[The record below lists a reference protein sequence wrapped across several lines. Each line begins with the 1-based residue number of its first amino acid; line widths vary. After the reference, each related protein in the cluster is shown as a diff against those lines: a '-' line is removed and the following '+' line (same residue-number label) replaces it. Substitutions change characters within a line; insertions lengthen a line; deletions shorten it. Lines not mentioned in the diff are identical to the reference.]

1 MSNLI
6 LGAVPKQQQRQQ
18 LTCATHTYTRTF
30 RTFLQGQLR
39 VLYRLV
45 LTGLTNQGPY
55 KRTAVAGYNV
65 SFVNREPYRVHAHNA
80 L

>member
-6 LGAVPKQQQRQQ
+6 LGAMPKQQQRQQ

-30 RTFLQGQLR
+30 MTLLLGQLR

-45 LTGLTNQGPY
+45 LTGLTNQRPY
-55 KRTAVAGYNV
+55 KRTAVASYNV
-65 SFVNREPYRVHAHNA
+65 SFVNREPYRMYA
-80 L
+80 LSA